1 MGKNKRVYKYG
12 MRLRGASP
20 GAQPAEGLL
29 EVNDDPLQEYHSILL
44 YNRPLSPEEVKDY
57 ELDYLYATIPEFRA

>member
-12 MRLRGASP
+12 MRERGASP
-20 GAQPAEGLL
+20 GAQPADGLI
-29 EVNDDPLQEYHSILL
+29 EVNDDPLQEYYSILL

>member
-12 MRLRGASP
+12 MREMGASP
-20 GAQPAEGLL
+20 GAQPADGLI
-29 EVNDDPLQEYHSILL
+29 EVNDDPLQEYYSILL